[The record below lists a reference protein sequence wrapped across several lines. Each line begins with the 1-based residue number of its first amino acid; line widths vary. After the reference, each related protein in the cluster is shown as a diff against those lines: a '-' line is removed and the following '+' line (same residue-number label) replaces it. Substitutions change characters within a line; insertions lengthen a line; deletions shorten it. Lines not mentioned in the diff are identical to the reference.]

1 MVYKILPATYKRA
14 KKLGIQIFPSDK
26 KSKKIEVYDFNGV
39 FITYIGDAKYL
50 DFHYY
55 TEMER
60 QGLLPKGYA
69 NDRKRLYAIRH
80 RREPEKLGDEY
91 LGSAAYYAKELLWT

>member
-1 MVYKILPATYKRA
+1 MVYKILKGTYKRA
-14 KKLGIQIFPSDK
+14 KELGVKIFPSDNPK
-26 KSKKIEVYDFNGV
+26 KKIEVYDWNGV

-55 TEMER
+55 MEMEK
-60 QGLLPKGYA
+60 QGLLPEGYA
-69 NDRKRLYAIRH
+69 EDRKRLYHLRH
-80 RREPEKLGDEY
+80 RNEPKKLGDEY